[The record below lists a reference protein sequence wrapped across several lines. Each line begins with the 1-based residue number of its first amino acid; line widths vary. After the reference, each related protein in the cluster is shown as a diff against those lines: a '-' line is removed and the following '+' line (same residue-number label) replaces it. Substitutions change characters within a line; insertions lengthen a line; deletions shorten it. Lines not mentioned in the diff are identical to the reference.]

1 MKVSDTKS
9 SYMRPPKPVYLLF
22 YFLQMGTAD
31 RKRFTIFEICHTAA
45 DFHNL
50 YNITTAIKNRH
61 F

>member
-31 RKRFTIFEICHTAA
+31 WKRFAIFEICHAVT
-45 DFHNL
+45 DFHNGRL
-50 YNITTAIKNRH
+50 
-61 F
+61 